1 MGVLAQQVQKE
12 LFRLFST
19 DNFADI
25 VNDDL
30 YDAPERK
37 GTEENLLTVRYS
49 AFIPFLIA
57 SVQALGEKVRI
68 LEEKIVDK
76 SAQK

>member
-1 MGVLAQQVQKE
+1 
-12 LFRLFST
+12 
-19 DNFADI
+19 
-25 VNDDL
+25 
-30 YDAPERK
+30 
-37 GTEENLLTVRYS
+37 VRYS